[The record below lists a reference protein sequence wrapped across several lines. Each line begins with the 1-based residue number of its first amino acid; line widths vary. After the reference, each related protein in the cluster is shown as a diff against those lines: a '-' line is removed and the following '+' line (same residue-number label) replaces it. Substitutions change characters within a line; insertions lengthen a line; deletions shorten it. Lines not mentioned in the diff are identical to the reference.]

1 MTREVV
7 IATRNEKKFKELKRL
22 FHSSRVKILS
32 LKDFPQVPEVTEDG
46 RTFTANA
53 IKKAIIA
60 SRYTDKVI
68 LSDDSGLEVDALKG
82 RPGVHSARYAGPEKD
97 DDLNMEK
104 LLKVLRG
111 KPQKRRQARFKCV
124 VAIAKRGGVLNLVEG
139 VCEGRIGF
147 AKKGTTGFGYDP
159 VFIPEGKKKT
169 FAQLGPK
176 TKDRLSHRAKALRKA
191 KSFIQ
196 IYFSKAL

>member
-111 KPQKRRQARFKCV
+111 KPQKRRHARFKCV

-169 FAQLGPK
+169 FFAYRPRQ
-176 TKDRLSHRAKALRKA
+176 DDS
-191 KSFIQ
+191 
-196 IYFSKAL
+196 